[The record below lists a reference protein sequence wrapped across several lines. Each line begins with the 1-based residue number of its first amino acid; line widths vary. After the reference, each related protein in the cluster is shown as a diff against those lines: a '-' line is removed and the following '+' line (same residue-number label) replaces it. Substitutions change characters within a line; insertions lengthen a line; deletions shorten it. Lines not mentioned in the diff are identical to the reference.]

1 MTKGTE
7 VDPRQDEIAPVSPA
21 LIERFA
27 QMATMIPSEDGQA
40 YERIVEAILSSATID
55 ALDEPWE
62 STKAELLLGKTLLI
76 NGLTRRPSDFK
87 SGLRIFLVVDS
98 VDTATGERV
107 VWTTGSV
114 AIVAQLV
121 RAYALGAL
129 PCYAELIIA
138 ERPTEAGYR
147 PHHLKFW
154 GQPSADNPDGTYAGP
169 PPM

>member
-21 LIERFA
+21 LIARFA
-27 QMATMIPSEDGQA
+27 EMATMIPTEDGQA
-40 YERIVEAILSSATID
+40 YERIVEAILSSDTID

-62 STKAELLLGKTLLI
+62 STKAELLLGKTLEI
-76 NGLTRRPSDFK
+76 RGLTRRPSDFK
-87 SGLRIFLVVDS
+87 SGLRLFLVVDS
-98 VDTATGERV
+98 TDTATGERI

-154 GQPSADNPDGTYAGP
+154 GQPSADAPDGTYAGP
-169 PPM
+169 PPV